1 MDEMKR
7 RMAEAKAANAAKM
20 AKVNGTPCLCGPDQ
34 TAAFFWGLR
43 TKSVF
48 FSSLFDSWLTNAHAL
63 ARRSKRSK
71 RLRQNQR
78 LHRGPRHKSRQQAL
92 L

>member
-20 AKVNGTPCLCGPDQ
+20 AKVNDTPWLCGPDQ
-34 TAAFFWGLR
+34 TAAYGACVQKVL
-43 TKSVF
+43 
-48 FSSLFDSWLTNAHAL
+48 SLFDSWLTNAYAL

-71 RLRQNQR
+71 RLRQNQ
-78 LHRGPRHKSRQQAL
+78 LPHRGPRLKSCQRAL
-92 L
+92 V